1 MRSCTELRHGEAVL
15 APTPHPHPK
24 PRTSSGQTCNT
35 IAPIITMA
43 NGASWRPL
51 PARLVLVCGGG
62 RRARTCPGPRR
73 PLHSSG
79 PALPG
84 DIGPTLGPRG
94 GLARSRPATVAP
106 PCAHRRASV
115 RTARDTQAP
124 RAQSPKAALGLG
136 TRPGFHQCLA
146 SPRLPHPSPHPLAW
160 PVSVSTP
167 FLAQG

>member
-1 MRSCTELRHGEAVL
+1 
-15 APTPHPHPK
+15 
-24 PRTSSGQTCNT
+24 
-35 IAPIITMA
+35 MA

-51 PARLVLVCGGG
+51 PARLDLVRGGG

-94 GLARSRPATVAP
+94 GLARSSPATVAP
-106 PCAHRRASV
+106 PCAHRRASA

-124 RAQSPKAALGLG
+124 RAQGRLGAGHHARFPSVPCFSWAAPPLI
-136 TRPGFHQCLA
+136 PPPCLA
-146 SPRLPHPSPHPLAW
+146 SFCLHSVSSPRLNLPSEGLEPIFHIIYHPLLLEHSA
-160 PVSVSTP
+160 PP
-167 FLAQG
+167 H